1 VSVTLVI
8 LTRNN
13 LVINTKY
20 SILKYKINHF
30 LHLFHENIIICLHY
44 HILSIFRRHFAR
56 LSTKQ
61 TSSCFS
67 GFLTFDCRFRH
78 FGLFLFNV
86 QFDFP
91 TSCSGHIIYICIM
104 CDLKISFTWLFM
116 QFLFNKKNVFIR
128 LFIKSNLHIRMFL
141 QAKYNF
147 HTLFLRRFSKY
158 PPLQPPFNFGPQ
170 CLWNLG
176 PGPTCLEI

>member
-1 VSVTLVI
+1 MELINKSLLSVKPIFNLFNPVSVTLVI

-67 GFLTFDCRFRH
+67 GFLHLTVDLDILVFFFSMFNLTFQPH
-78 FGLFLFNV
+78 V
-86 QFDFP
+86 QD
-91 TSCSGHIIYICIM
+91 
-104 CDLKISFTWLFM
+104 ISYTF
-116 QFLFNKKNVFIR
+116 V
-128 LFIKSNLHIRMFL
+128 
-141 QAKYNF
+141 
-147 HTLFLRRFSKY
+147 
-158 PPLQPPFNFGPQ
+158 
-170 CLWNLG
+170 
-176 PGPTCLEI
+176 